1 MALLLALLLPGPSD
15 LADKL
20 RPLNSVAAAWAPTPS
35 RDVSRV
41 AFLTTLFGTCQAASM
56 AAEGGYPLQLTDE
69 PGGVLAIRFV
79 PADSSQLIALA
90 IRGGRHRIL
99 LLADAGAPEAA
110 TDPAPGDHLLRGLSP
125 PPPPPP
131 PLP

>member
-90 IRGGRHRIL
+90 IRGAPPRIFR
-99 LLADAGAPEAA
+99 DDQAGAPDA
-110 TDPAPGDHLLRGLSP
+110 GSHP
-125 PPPPPP
+125 PPGA
-131 PLP
+131 